1 MATMNFMKVDGAP
14 GDAQDA
20 GHKDWIDI
28 LPFDV
33 GASNQ
38 GSFGVGSGG
47 NVGGADHHD
56 LHISAIL
63 DKAMPVIYYK
73 CASGDVVPTVKFDA
87 CKMSGKKQV
96 VFQTITLT
104 NVMFTSINTGSGS
117 SGEGLPLVDY
127 GITYEQMKV
136 DYTPIKADGSAGAT
150 VSAGWNAA
158 TNKKL

>member
-1 MATMNFMKVDGAP
+1 MATMNFMKVDGAD
-14 GDAQDA
+14 GDAQDK

-28 LPFDV
+28 LPFDI

-38 GSFGVGSGG
+38 GSFGVGSGC

-63 DKAMPVIYYK
+63 DKAMPVIFYK
-73 CASGDVVPTVKFDA
+73 CASGDTVPTVTFHA
-87 CKMSGKKQV
+87 CKMANKVQV
-96 VFQTITLT
+96 PFQTITLT
-104 NVMFTSINTGSGS
+104 NVLFTSINTGSGS
-117 SGEGLPLVDY
+117 SGEGLQLVDY
-127 GITYEQMKV
+127 GITYEQMKIE
-136 DYTPIKADGSAGAT
+136 YTPISADGAKGAT